1 MLYCSRGQL
10 EPSDWPDPAVDC
22 AAAISNGEIKSA
34 AVTATHWSKEV
45 LRNFIKVRID
55 LIMPRQQCNCAIG
68 L

>member
-1 MLYCSRGQL
+1 LLYFSRGQL

-45 LRNFIKVRID
+45 LRNFIRLDRSNHATPTV
-55 LIMPRQQCNCAIG
+55 QSAIG